1 MFRLLKSGVLS
12 LALLASLNAVVMA
25 ADPFGK
31 TCGSFNGVVAYS
43 NGTNGYFSNVQNSA
57 NGYSTAYKWQ
67 CAEFAARY
75 YKLVYG
81 MQVRGGD
88 ANSWYT
94 SAKSKGLRSFA
105 NGGTT
110 MPAVGDILCSNYS
123 TGHVA
128 IVREVGSNYIKVIQQ
143 NWANNSADNS
153 MTLSMTFSGGKH
165 TVAAAGSYR
174 WQGLLRK

>member
-1 MFRLLKSGVLS
+1 MFRFLKSGVLS
-12 LALLASLNAVVMA
+12 LAILASLNSVVA
-25 ADPFGK
+25 ASEPFGK

-57 NGYSTAYKWQ
+57 NGYSTGYKWQ
-67 CAEFAARY
+67 CVEFATRY
-75 YKLVYG
+75 YKLIYG
-81 MQVRGGD
+81 MQIRGGD
-88 ANSWYT
+88 ANSWYGN
-94 SAKSKGLRSFA
+94 AASKGLRSFA

-110 MPAVGDILCSNYS
+110 KPAVGDIMCANYS

-143 NWANNSADNS
+143 NWANTSADNS
-153 MTLSMTFSGGKH
+153 MSLSMTVSGGKY

-174 WQGLLRK
+174 WQGWLRK